1 MVPRQIISKKN
12 LYQTKNSGLHLTLSD
27 IKNQNRLQ
35 KDSISL
41 TKNSMSGKK
50 RILRENLDLGEN
62 VLLLAERKE

>member
-1 MVPRQIISKKN
+1 M
-12 LYQTKNSGLHLTLSD
+12 KNSGLYLTLSEL
-27 IKNQNRLQ
+27 KNQNRLQ
-35 KDSISL
+35 KDSISS